1 MCVRIV
7 TRRGF
12 TTRPVEARFLP
23 VFGPETAYLSA
34 NLPEAGSALAATE
47 RPDKRETEDL
57 LD

>member
-1 MCVRIV
+1 L
-7 TRRGF
+7 TYL
-12 TTRPVEARFLP
+12 TTAERLP